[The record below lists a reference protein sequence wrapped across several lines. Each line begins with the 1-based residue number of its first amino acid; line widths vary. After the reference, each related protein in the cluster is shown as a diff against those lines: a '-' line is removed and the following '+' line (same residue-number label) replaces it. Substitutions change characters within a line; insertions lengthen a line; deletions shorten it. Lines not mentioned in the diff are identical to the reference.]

1 MSISFAELEKL
12 VVRSRCALTW
22 REIGS
27 LVLCVLTRLPLGQEG
42 CHLLKCSAGCLC
54 VRANRGS
61 GTIRQVSG
69 TVGTLLRN
77 SPKPSEAVPKR
88 RRVGTIVKCRFGLQS
103 SKDRIGLEITILEA
117 RKRKDRHPLLN
128 RPPATPIHLPPGI
141 LLRLFS
147 PFPPAQGR
155 SGRRA

>member
-1 MSISFAELEKL
+1 MCLDLEGD
-12 VVRSRCALTW
+12 RFS
-22 REIGS
+22 GS
-27 LVLCVLTRLPLGQEG
+27 LCPYSPASWARRLSFVEMLGRLFVCESQQ
-42 CHLLKCSAGCLC
+42 
-54 VRANRGS
+54 GS